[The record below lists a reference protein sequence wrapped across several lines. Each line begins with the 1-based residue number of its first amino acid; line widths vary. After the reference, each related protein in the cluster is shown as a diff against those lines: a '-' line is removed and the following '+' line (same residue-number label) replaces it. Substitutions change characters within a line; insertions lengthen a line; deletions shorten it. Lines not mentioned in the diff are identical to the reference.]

1 MDSISTEMVDTRQ
14 NAEYIG
20 KMKKAF
26 AIFDVDGD
34 GTITTKVSVDLLS
47 IKMKYFDL
55 YFSFLCGCFNLD
67 VKLFSFQE
75 LGTVMSQLGS
85 APPWAVL
92 QNMIDN
98 ADSDRN
104 GKVIQI
110 Y

>member
-1 MDSISTEMVDTRQ
+1 MDTRQ

-34 GTITTKVSVDLLS
+34 GTITTKVFNDVETWALILILLFCTV
-47 IKMKYFDL
+47 YL
-55 YFSFLCGCFNLD
+55 NVRLFL
-67 VKLFSFQE
+67 FQE

-92 QNMIDN
+92 QNMIDK

-104 GKVIQI
+104 GKVNQI
-110 Y
+110 HGCS

>member
-1 MDSISTEMVDTRQ
+1 
-14 NAEYIG
+14 
-20 KMKKAF
+20 MK
-26 AIFDVDGD
+26 IH
-34 GTITTKVSVDLLS
+34 SLNLL
-47 IKMKYFDL
+47 L
-55 YFSFLCGCFNLD
+55 
-67 VKLFSFQE
+67 LFWTGYLHEHPLLFQE

-92 QNMIDN
+92 QNMIDK

>member
-1 MDSISTEMVDTRQ
+1 MDSRQ

-34 GTITTKVSVDLLS
+34 GTITTKVFNDVETWALILL
-47 IKMKYFDL
+47 ILLFCTVYL
-55 YFSFLCGCFNLD
+55 NVRLFL
-67 VKLFSFQE
+67 FQE

-92 QNMIDN
+92 QNMIDK

-110 Y
+110 YW